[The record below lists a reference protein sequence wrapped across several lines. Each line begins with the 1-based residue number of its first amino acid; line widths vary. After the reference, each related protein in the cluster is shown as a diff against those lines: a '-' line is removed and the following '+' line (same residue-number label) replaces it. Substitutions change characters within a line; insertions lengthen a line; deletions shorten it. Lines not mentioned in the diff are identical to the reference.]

1 MSIAKKTLKTLEFDK
16 VIELLVT
23 EAQSGPGK
31 AACADLTPSTEIT
44 EVRAALAETDDAV
57 SYVLEFA
64 PLPLGGINP
73 IGGAVRMAAGGAVLE
88 PKDLLQI
95 ASFLRAVKRLKSLIP
110 ESERRQPTRLVFE
123 RLVTLVPLSD
133 LLSAIEKAIVSEDE
147 ISDHASPLLF
157 SIRRRIV
164 AAQDEIKTRLEQL
177 IRKGG
182 DALQEA
188 IVTLRGDRYVVP
200 VKASHKRAVQGIV
213 HDTSSSGQTVFIE
226 PMGVV
231 EKNNEIRE
239 LRGQER
245 DEIYRILSELSAV
258 AGSQEHALILNA
270 EMLKVL
276 DFSMAKAKLALKM
289 KAMPPVLNTNGRL
302 KLKSARHP
310 LIDPKVVVPIDFALG
325 GDIKTVVITGPNTG
339 GKTVSLKT
347 CGLLSLMAMA
357 GLLIPAAEHCDV
369 PVWPNVLADIG
380 EEQSIEQSL
389 STFSAHMRHIVDIE
403 RDAEEGALVLLDEL
417 GAGTDPSE
425 GAALAVSILDTLL
438 RRGTLTIATT
448 HYKELK
454 GYALNTDG
462 VVNAS
467 CEFDL
472 NTLRPTYHLLFGV
485 PGVSQAFAISKRL
498 GLPDRI
504 IEDAAALISDEG
516 ARFEE
521 MVGAI
526 RQSHLEAKRMEEEI
540 ENLKKEAKAAE
551 ATLRA
556 ERKKA
561 EREAKALLAEA
572 REKASELYES
582 AREDVE
588 STLAELKGKASGI
601 DHKAASDI
609 RGRLNVGQQQL
620 GTRQLKGIGDDLEIK
635 VGMRMTA
642 PAMGTD
648 GIVEEIDAKGIVTL
662 NCGQLTLK
670 IKKEDLIPYVEQ
682 KPARKTKPQ
691 RSKTTATSKSQTI
704 QSEIKLIGKTVVE
717 AIAAL
722 DHYVDDA
729 TLSGLNVLRIVHGKG
744 TGALRAAVAEYLDG
758 DRRIKSY
765 RLGGEGEGG
774 DGVTIA
780 TLK

>member
-1 MSIAKKTLKTLEFDK
+1 MSITKKTRTTLEFDK
-16 VIELLVT
+16 VIDLLVD
-23 EAQSGPGK
+23 EAQSAPGK
-31 AACADLTPSTEIT
+31 AFCAELTPLTDIT
-44 EVRAALAETDDAV
+44 EVSQRLAETDDAV

-73 IGGAVRMAAGGAVLE
+73 IGSAVRMAAGGAVLE
-88 PKDLLQI
+88 PKDLLKI
-95 ASFLRAVKRLKSLIP
+95 ASFLRSVKRLKSLLP
-110 ESERRQPTRLVFE
+110 ESERRQPTRLVYE
-123 RLVTLVPLSD
+123 RLVALVPLAD
-133 LLSAIEKAIVSEDE
+133 LLSAIERAILSEDE

-157 SIRRRIV
+157 SIRRQII
-164 AAQDEIKTRLEQL
+164 AAQNEIKARLDQL

-182 DALQEA
+182 DSLQEA

-213 HDTSSSGQTVFIE
+213 HDTSASGQTVFIE
-226 PMGVV
+226 PMAVV

-239 LRGQER
+239 LRGKER
-245 DEIYRILSELSAV
+245 EEIFRILSELSEV
-258 AGSQEHALILNA
+258 TGENEDALILNA

-276 DFSMAKAKLALKM
+276 DYAMAKAKLALKM
-289 KAMPPVLNTNGRL
+289 KAMPPVLNTEGKLRL
-302 KLKSARHP
+302 KNARHP
-310 LIDPKVVVPIDFALG
+310 LLNQKEVVPIDFALG
-325 GDIKTVVITGPNTG
+325 GDIRTVVITGPNTG

-357 GLLIPAAEHCDV
+357 GLFIPAAEHCDL
-369 PVWPNVLADIG
+369 PVWRNVLADIG

-403 RDAEEGALVLLDEL
+403 QEAKEGALVLLDEL

-425 GAALAVSILDTLL
+425 GAALAVAILDTFLK
-438 RRGTLTIATT
+438 RGCLTIATT

-454 GYALNTDG
+454 GYALNTEG

-472 NTLRPTYHLLFGV
+472 TTLRPTYHLLFGV

-498 GLPDRI
+498 GLPEAI
-504 IEDAAALISDEG
+504 ISDAAAMISDEG

-526 RQSHLEAKRMEEEI
+526 RQSHLEAKRRQEEI
-540 ENLKKEAKAAE
+540 ERLKEEAKHAE
-551 ATLRA
+551 ASLR
-556 ERKKA
+556 EEKMKA
-561 EREAKALLAEA
+561 AREARALLEEA
-572 REKASELYES
+572 REKAFELYES
-582 AREDVE
+582 ARAEVE
-588 STLAELKGKASGI
+588 ATLADLKGKASGI
-601 DHKAASDI
+601 DHKAASDM
-609 RGRLNVGQQQL
+609 RGRLNVGQQKI
-620 GTRQLKGIGDDLEIK
+620 GSKKLKGISDEVEIK

-648 GIVEEIDAKGIVTL
+648 GIVEEIDQKGIVTL

-670 IKKEDLIPYVEQ
+670 IKKEDLTPYIEQ
-682 KPARKTKPQ
+682 KPTRKT
-691 RSKTTATSKSQTI
+691 RSQKAKTTSTSKSQTI
-704 QSEIKLIGKTVVE
+704 RSEIKLIGKTVEE

-744 TGALRAAVAEYLDG
+744 TGALRSAVAVYLDG